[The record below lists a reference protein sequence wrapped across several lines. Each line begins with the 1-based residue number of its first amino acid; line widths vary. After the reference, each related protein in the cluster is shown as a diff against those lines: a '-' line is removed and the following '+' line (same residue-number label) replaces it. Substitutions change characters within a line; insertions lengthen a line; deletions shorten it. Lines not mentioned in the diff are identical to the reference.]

1 MLWLKL
7 NHVNKRGSRSMGTAF
22 RTLMTIFMR
31 KVIIWFPAKLS
42 KYDIHH
48 AFEITYE
55 MKLIDVWSWWR
66 HQMETFSALLAI
78 CAGNSPVNSPH
89 KGQWRGAL
97 MFSLIYT
104 RINCWVNNG
113 EAGDLRRHRAH
124 YDVTVMFY
132 DTFLNN
138 SMQYDSNSSGI
149 HFN

>member
-55 MKLIDVWSWWR
+55 MNLIDVWSWWR

-138 SMQYDSNSSGI
+138 SMQYDFNSWGI